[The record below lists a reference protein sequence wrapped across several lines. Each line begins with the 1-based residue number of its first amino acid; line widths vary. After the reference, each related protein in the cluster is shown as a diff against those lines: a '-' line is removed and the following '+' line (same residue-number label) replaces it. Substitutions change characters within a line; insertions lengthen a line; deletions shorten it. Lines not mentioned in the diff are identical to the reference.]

1 MKKKDIEEG
10 NKEKQSFYSMEDE
23 NRGNIE
29 ESIIDS
35 GCPNPV
41 VGNV

>member
-10 NKEKQSFYSMEDE
+10 SKEKQSFYSMEDD
-23 NRGNIE
+23 NIGNIE
-29 ESIIDS
+29 EVVLDPGCLDS
-35 GCPNPV
+35 V